1 MAVRRLWIAFLAV
14 LVATVAAELFVS
26 PEPHFA
32 VERLF
37 GWNAIYGFLA
47 CAAMILLAKAL
58 GLLIKR
64 PDDYYDG

>member
-1 MAVRRLWIAFLAV
+1 MGVRRLWIAFIAV
-14 LVATVAAELFVS
+14 LVATVGAELLVS